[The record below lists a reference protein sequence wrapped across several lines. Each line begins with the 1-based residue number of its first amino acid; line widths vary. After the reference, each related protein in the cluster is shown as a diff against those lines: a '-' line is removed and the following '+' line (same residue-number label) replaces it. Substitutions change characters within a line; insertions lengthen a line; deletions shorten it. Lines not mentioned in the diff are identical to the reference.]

1 MWQTCFFFHLTKLPQ
16 IPTVGIASWFAAR
29 ARNLQLLS
37 NPLAKQWHICIL
49 HPQREL
55 VYSALYFQLPSSLA
69 TSLCTYVWHAPL
81 PATVNRKG
89 GFQGSPTDKS
99 NDLRVLTRAG
109 WPTKKSMLGHLLM
122 TSGRIL
128 YPLKNWHGT
137 EKKQRYGRW
146 CSFSIEKFLSSMLN
160 FRGVFF
166 FSLLP
171 CFKYIPCCQA
181 LLHATA
187 SATKETESANS
198 CLTQKL
204 IRKLM
209 GLKYLE
215 NSLSNDLDTP
225 VMMVKI
231 TWSSCAMIQWWFISY
246 EAIESS
252 QQDSRIV
259 PIRAI
264 TQID

>member
-1 MWQTCFFFHLTKLPQ
+1 MFDTPPSLQQSIEKEVSRGALLIKAMIWGFSQGPAGQQKNLCLVICWWHL
-16 IPTVGIASWFAAR
+16 AES
-29 ARNLQLLS
+29 
-37 NPLAKQWHICIL
+37 
-49 HPQREL
+49 
-55 VYSALYFQLPSSLA
+55 
-69 TSLCTYVWHAPL
+69 CTPWKIDME
-81 PATVNRKG
+81 RK
-89 GFQGSPTDKS
+89 
-99 NDLRVLTRAG
+99 
-109 WPTKKSMLGHLLM
+109 
-122 TSGRIL
+122 
-128 YPLKNWHGT
+128 
-137 EKKQRYGRW
+137 KKQRYGRW